1 MIMDRLQGRTYGEG
15 VPLVRGHCRDIDE
28 NPVAGIEVELGRSLD
43 DQPGDV
49 GGKEQSCLDLG
60 GTASK
65 VDVHNP
71 QCLVEEPDAER
82 EDNPEPS
89 LRCVEHQERE
99 VEPVEQVAEVEDLK
113 MASASDERERT
124 DKNDRYNYHQHDSSW
139 VCKALAQ
146 TK

>member
-1 MIMDRLQGRTYGEG
+1 MSSWYAFIRFQER
-15 VPLVRGHCRDIDE
+15 VPLVRGDCRDVNE
-28 NPVAGIEVELGRSLD
+28 NPVAGIEVELGWSLD

-49 GGKEQSCLDLG
+49 GGKEQACLDLG

-71 QCLVEEPDAER
+71 QSLVEEPDAER
-82 EDNPEPS
+82 EDNPEPG
-89 LRCVEHQERE
+89 LRRVEYQERE
-99 VEPVEQVAEVEDLK
+99 AEPEEQVTKVEDLK
-113 MASASDERERT
+113 MASAPDERERT

>member
-1 MIMDRLQGRTYGEG
+1 M
-15 VPLVRGHCRDIDE
+15 RGHCRNVDE
-28 NPVAGIEVELGRSLD
+28 NPVAGIEIELGWSLD

-71 QCLVEEPDAER
+71 QSLVEEPDAER

-89 LRCVEHQERE
+89 LRRVEHQERE

-124 DKNDRYNYHQHDSSW
+124 DKNDRYNYHQHDSCW
-139 VCKALAQ
+139 VCKTLAQ

>member
-1 MIMDRLQGRTYGEG
+1 M
-15 VPLVRGHCRDIDE
+15 RGDCRDVDK
-28 NPVAGIEVELGRSLD
+28 NPVAGIEVELGWSLD

-49 GGKEQSCLDLG
+49 AGKEQACLDLG

-71 QCLVEEPDAER
+71 QSLVEEPDAER
-82 EDNPEPS
+82 EDNPEPG
-89 LRCVEHQERE
+89 LRRVEYQERE
-99 VEPVEQVAEVEDLK
+99 AEPEEQVTEVEDLK
-113 MASASDERERT
+113 MASAPDKWERT